1 LYKQST
7 HLIKYTYMQQNSTT
21 QPVITSEEI
30 EKLVGSK
37 QAQLFKDLSPFTLTL
52 LKDEYSEDNIKEK
65 LEEALHQKNGT
76 EPSQDEIESL
86 YQSLKKI
93 AAFLEQQKTLPQ

>member
-1 LYKQST
+1 
-7 HLIKYTYMQQNSTT
+7 MQQNSTT
-21 QPVITSEEI
+21 QPVVTSEEI

-37 QAQLFKDLSPFTLTL
+37 QAQFFKSLNPLTLIL

-65 LEEALHQKNGT
+65 LEEALHQKNDK

-93 AAFLEQQKTLPQ
+93 AAFIDQQKTLPQ

>member
-1 LYKQST
+1 
-7 HLIKYTYMQQNSTT
+7 MQQNSTT

-37 QAQLFKDLSPFTLTL
+37 QAQFFKDLSPLTLTL

-65 LEEALHQKNGT
+65 LANALREQNGKQ
-76 EPSQDEIESL
+76 PSQDEIESL

-93 AAFLEQQKTLPQ
+93 ATFLEQQKTLPQ